1 MEMAMKK
8 TDKSAVVTNEG
19 AVLRQTPSL
28 NAPIITD
35 VNKGERVQVL
45 DNEWTRVS
53 YQGKT
58 GYIMN
63 KFLN

>member
-1 MEMAMKK
+1 MTMAVKK
-8 TDKSAVVTNEG
+8 TDKSAVVDIEG
-19 AVLRQTPSL
+19 AVLRQTPSN

-45 DNEWTRVS
+45 DTEWTRVS

-63 KFLN
+63 KFLK

>member
-35 VNKGERVQVL
+35 INKGERVQVL

-53 YQGKT
+53 Y
-58 GYIMN
+58 
-63 KFLN
+63 

>member
-1 MEMAMKK
+1 MMNRREMMEMVMKK

-19 AVLRQTPSL
+19 AVLRQTPPL

-53 YQGKT
+53 Y
-58 GYIMN
+58 
-63 KFLN
+63 